1 MEIKDIIRW
10 WKFPSA
16 TIINRNIPKTQIYPH
31 MKTVSDKQFLQDA
44 VQSIYLLASF
54 RSDNT
59 HIAVYKDDHELYQEI
74 QFLYVQTKN
83 KGDSE
88 KIYKMLSRLMPYPL
102 VVLTGEPASFTIY
115 TGRFEQL
122 TTGFLKLISVYPSP
136 VYQDERLQSVLYQLS
151 MDDLPRQ
158 NLKVF
163 YDGLRDM
170 IATASVQQRYGES
183 IGTITSS
190 EKDKL
195 DALNKQIVSLSSQ
208 VAKESQL
215 NRKIEMQM
223 KLKKLKDELASA
235 LSITNQERTT
245 NL

>member
-1 MEIKDIIRW
+1 METKDIIRW
-10 WKFPSA
+10 WRFPSA

-31 MKTVSDKQFLQDA
+31 MKSASDKQFLQDT

-54 RSDNT
+54 RSANT

-102 VVLTGEPASFTIY
+102 VVLTNEPASFTIY

-122 TTGFLKLISVYPSP
+122 ATGFLKLINVYPSP
-136 VYQDERLQSVLYQLS
+136 VYQDEELQEVLNQLS
-151 MDDLPRQ
+151 MDGLPRQ

-163 YDGLRDM
+163 YDGLRDK
-170 IATASVQQRYGES
+170 IATASVKQRYGETV
-183 IGTITSS
+183 GVITSG

-195 DALNKQIVSLSSQ
+195 DALNKQIESLRSQ
-208 VAKESQL
+208 ITKEMQL
-215 NRKIEMQM
+215 NRKVAMQM
-223 KLKKLKDELASA
+223 QLKKLKDELASA
-235 LSITNQERTT
+235 LKCDC
-245 NL
+245 

>member
-1 MEIKDIIRW
+1 METKDIIRW
-10 WKFPSA
+10 WRFPSA

-31 MKTVSDKQFLQDA
+31 MKSASDKQFLQDT

-102 VVLTGEPASFTIY
+102 VVLTNESASFTIY
-115 TGRFEQL
+115 TGRFGQL
-122 TTGFLKLISVYPSP
+122 TTGFLRLVNVYPSP
-136 VYQDERLQSVLYQLS
+136 IYQDKKLKNVLLQLS
-151 MDDLPRQ
+151 MHDLPRQ

-163 YDGLRDM
+163 YDGLRDK
-170 IATASVQQRYGES
+170 IATATAKVQYGEEV
-183 IGTITSS
+183 GNITGE
-190 EKDKL
+190 EKDNL
-195 DALNKQIVSLSSQ
+195 DNLRKQIENLRVQ
-208 VAKESQL
+208 IKKERQL
-215 NRKIEMQM
+215 NRKIDKQL
-223 KLKKLKDELASA
+223 KLKKLKDGI
-235 LSITNQERTT
+235 LSEISQSDGS
-245 NL
+245 LKGK